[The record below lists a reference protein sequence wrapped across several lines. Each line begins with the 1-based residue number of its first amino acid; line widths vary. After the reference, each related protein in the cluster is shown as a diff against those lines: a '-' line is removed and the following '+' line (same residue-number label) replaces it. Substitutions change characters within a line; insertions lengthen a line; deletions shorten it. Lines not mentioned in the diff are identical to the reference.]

1 MMSAPPTSPR
11 MSLHQV
17 SVTFADVG
25 GGKEVLRAITLDIS
39 PGEVVALCGVSGVG
53 KSTLLRVMAGLQG
66 VETGTVAFDGHPL
79 SGVPEGIGY
88 VVQDYS
94 RSLFPWFTV
103 RRNLSLGL
111 RRAGYTKDD
120 VRDLVS
126 GALDS
131 VGLSGHERSRLWQL
145 SGGMQQ
151 RVAIARAL
159 IGQKRMLLM
168 DEPFASV
175 DAQVRQELEDL
186 TLRVT
191 ARTGVTTV
199 VVTHDTDE
207 AVYLAD
213 RVLVIGGVP
222 GEIVADIPVSLPRPR
237 SQLETR
243 EHSDFALLR
252 RRVTEAMWPTRG

>member
-1 MMSAPPTSPR
+1 MTAESVNPR
-11 MSLHQV
+11 ISLRDV
-17 SVTFADVG
+17 SVSFTEG
-25 GGKEVLRAITLDIS
+25 NGRKQVLRDITLEMS
-39 PGEVVALCGVSGVG
+39 PGEVVAICGVSGAG
-53 KSTLLRVMAGLQG
+53 KSTLLRVMAGLQ
-66 VETGTVAFDGHPL
+66 EIEMGTVTVEGQPL
-79 SGVPEGIGY
+79 SGVPDGVGY

-103 RRNLSLGL
+103 GRNLSLGL
-111 RRAGYTKDD
+111 RHAGYTKEDL
-120 VRDLVS
+120 RDLVA

-131 VGLSGHERSRLWQL
+131 VGLSGHEQSRLWQL

-159 IGQKRMLLM
+159 IGQKRILLM

-191 ARTGVTTV
+191 DRSGVTTV
-199 VVTHDTDE
+199 IVTHDIDE

-213 RVLVIGGVP
+213 RVLVVGGAP
-222 GEIVADIPVSLPRPR
+222 GRIVADIPVTLPTPR
-237 SQLETR
+237 SQLATR
-243 EHSDFALLR
+243 EHKDFAVLR
-252 RRVTEAMWPTRG
+252 RRVTEAMWPSKH